1 MGSGKRE
8 QERKYFYRMLLER
21 YYDES
26 LAQASYLI
34 GCERTREAIV
44 VDPNRDVD
52 RYIRAAEARRMR
64 IAYVAETHIHAD
76 YLSGARQLAAT
87 AAEKPRLA
95 LSSYGGDD
103 WSYRY
108 AASAGALLLRDGDTI
123 EVGAIRLRVMHT
135 PGHTPEHI
143 CFLVTDTATSEQPV
157 GMLSGDFLF
166 VGDVGRPDLLE
177 RAANVAGTMERSA
190 RELFQS
196 LKRLKEL
203 PDYLQVWPGHGAGSA
218 CGKSLGAMPQ
228 TTLGFER
235 LYNPALQHAS
245 EDGFVEWILAD
256 QPEPPPYFARM
267 KQLNRDGPPDYT
279 ARELPELHL
288 AAIDLQT
295 IKPWVVDLRNPR
307 EFARGHRPESINIPM
322 SKSFV
327 TYAGTVLTYNNP
339 IILIARSAE
348 QAAAAQREL
357 SRIGMDA
364 VVGWIALTAFAL
376 MDDNEIVSTI
386 YPEVLAERMKQGQLR
401 VIDVRGRSEWDGGH
415 IDGAEHIYLGH
426 LREKAGTFKR
436 KDEIVVHCE
445 SGARSSVAAS
455 LLMSLGFRNVVD
467 MPAGFAGWRKAGLP
481 VSS

>member
-1 MGSGKRE
+1 
-8 QERKYFYRMLLER
+8 MLLER

-34 GCERTREAIV
+34 GCERTREAIII
-44 VDPNRDVD
+44 DPNRDVD
-52 RYIRAAEARRMR
+52 RFLRAAEARRMR

-76 YLSGARQLAAT
+76 YLSGALQLATT
-87 AAEKPRLA
+87 APEKPRLL
-95 LSSYGGDD
+95 LSAYGGDD

-108 AASAGALLLRDGDTI
+108 AESVGAQRVRDGDTI
-123 EVGAIRLRVMHT
+123 EIGAVRLRVMHT

-143 CFLVTDTATSEQPV
+143 CFLVTDTAASDSPI
-157 GMLSGDFLF
+157 GMVSGDFLF

-177 RAANVAGTMERSA
+177 RAANVAGTMESSA
-190 RELFQS
+190 RQLFES
-196 LKRLKEL
+196 LGRLAEL
-203 PDYLQVWPGHGAGSA
+203 PDFLQVWPGHGAGSA

-235 LYNPALQHAS
+235 LYNPALQHDAEES
-245 EDGFVEWILAD
+245 FVEWILKD

-267 KQLNRDGPPDYT
+267 KQLNRDGPPDY
-279 ARELPELHL
+279 APGELPELHL

-295 IKPWVVDLRNPR
+295 TKPWVVDLRNPR
-307 EFARGHRPESINIPM
+307 EFARGHRPGSINIPM

-327 TYAGTVLTYNNP
+327 TYAGTVLTYKNP

-348 QAAAAQREL
+348 QANAARREL
-357 SRIGMDA
+357 SLIGMDD
-364 VVGWIALTAFAL
+364 VVGWIPLTGFAL
-376 MDDNEIVSTI
+376 MDDNEIVQNI
-386 YPEVLAERMKQGQLR
+386 YPEVLAERMKQGRLR
-401 VIDVRGRSEWDGGH
+401 VIDVRGRSEWNNGH

-426 LREKAGTFKR
+426 LAEKSAAFKR

-467 MPAGFAGWRKAGLP
+467 LPSGFAGWRKAGLP
-481 VSS
+481 VAN